1 MASPD
6 SRPAAREP
14 SSVFDILEP
23 GQLTENRR
31 TPVPR
36 AQLGR
41 RAQAALW
48 AMRISVLVLVFMVG
62 YTFVAEVWP

>member
-1 MASPD
+1 MTSPD

-14 SSVFDILEP
+14 GSVADILEP
-23 GQLTENRR
+23 GQLTENRC

-48 AMRISVLVLVFMVG
+48 VLRISVLVLVFMVG
-62 YTFVAEVWP
+62 YTFVIEIWP